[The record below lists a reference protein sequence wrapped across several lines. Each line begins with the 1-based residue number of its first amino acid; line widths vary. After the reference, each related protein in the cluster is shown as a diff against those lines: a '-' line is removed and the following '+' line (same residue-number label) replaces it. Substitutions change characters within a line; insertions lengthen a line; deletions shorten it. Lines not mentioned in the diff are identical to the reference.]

1 MACKTQKVVLVA
13 CNLLRT
19 MKMMQRV
26 YSMLT
31 EDSPPMRPK
40 AV

>member
-26 YSMLT
+26 YSMLMGA
-31 EDSPPMRPK
+31 SPLTRLK

>member
-13 CNLLRT
+13 CNLLRM

-26 YSMLT
+26 FLMLT
-31 EDSPPMRPK
+31 GASLPMRPR

>member
-1 MACKTQKVVLVA
+1 MAFKTQKVVLVA
-13 CNLLRT
+13 CNLLKT

-31 EDSPPMRPK
+31 GAIPPTKPR

>member
-1 MACKTQKVVLVA
+1 MACKTLKVVLVA
-13 CNLLRT
+13 CNLLRM

-26 YSMLT
+26 FLMLM

-40 AV
+40 VV